1 MVCLK
6 EFGWHSDC
14 SSSSQSQLTEVNDS
28 MAEYTAGFNL
38 GQPNAT
44 QLHTLQRHRD
54 ILQGYSHEFSKTK
67 VKFPYKLLIHNELIK
82 VKPIT
87 VKPDVV
93 LI

>member
-1 MVCLK
+1 M
-6 EFGWHSDC
+6 
-14 SSSSQSQLTEVNDS
+14 TEVNDS

-67 VKFPYKLLIHNELIK
+67 VLYIICFELDL
-82 VKPIT
+82 T
-87 VKPDVV
+87 LD
-93 LI
+93 LSGWGL

>member
-1 MVCLK
+1 M
-6 EFGWHSDC
+6 
-14 SSSSQSQLTEVNDS
+14 TEVNDS

-67 VKFPYKLLIHNELIK
+67 VLYIIFFELDL
-82 VKPIT
+82 T
-87 VKPDVV
+87 LD
-93 LI
+93 LSGWGL

>member
-1 MVCLK
+1 MKCLLS
-6 EFGWHSDC
+6 FLF
-14 SSSSQSQLTEVNDS
+14 QLTEVNDS

-67 VKFPYKLLIHNELIK
+67 VAQLCGNECGKTLNVCFNPEELPRK
-82 VKPIT
+82 T
-87 VKPDVV
+87 G
-93 LI
+93 LSHLEFGN

>member
-1 MVCLK
+1 
-6 EFGWHSDC
+6 
-14 SSSSQSQLTEVNDS
+14 

-67 VKFPYKLLIHNELIK
+67 VKFP
-82 VKPIT
+82 
-87 VKPDVV
+87 
-93 LI
+93 

>member
-1 MVCLK
+1 MELGQVLPPAENNVSSKFPTVYFCCSVMKCLL
-6 EFGWHSDC
+6 FL
-14 SSSSQSQLTEVNDS
+14 SQLTEVNDS

-67 VKFPYKLLIHNELIK
+67 VKFP
-82 VKPIT
+82 
-87 VKPDVV
+87 
-93 LI
+93 

>member
-1 MVCLK
+1 MQGVVAYLINGNSFSVLYYGFHK
-6 EFGWHSDC
+6 YSIMKFLFL
-14 SSSSQSQLTEVNDS
+14 SQLTEVNDS

-67 VKFPYKLLIHNELIK
+67 VKSP
-82 VKPIT
+82 
-87 VKPDVV
+87 
-93 LI
+93 

>member
-1 MVCLK
+1 MIRFALL
-6 EFGWHSDC
+6 
-14 SSSSQSQLTEVNDS
+14 SQLTEVNDS

-67 VKFPYKLLIHNELIK
+67 VKFLYALYR
-82 VKPIT
+82 T
-87 VKPDVV
+87 
-93 LI
+93 

>member
-1 MVCLK
+1 MAFFLVLY
-6 EFGWHSDC
+6 FDYMNC
-14 SSSSQSQLTEVNDS
+14 SFWCVLPQLTEVNDS

-67 VKFPYKLLIHNELIK
+67 VKFP
-82 VKPIT
+82 
-87 VKPDVV
+87 
-93 LI
+93 